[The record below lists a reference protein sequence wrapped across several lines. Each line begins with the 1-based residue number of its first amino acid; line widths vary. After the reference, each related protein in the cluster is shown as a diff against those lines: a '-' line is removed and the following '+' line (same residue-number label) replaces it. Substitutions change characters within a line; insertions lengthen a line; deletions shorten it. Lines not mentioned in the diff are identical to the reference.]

1 MHEFYWEVGVEP
13 GEVENRCSFVPM
25 EESRGEGSGYTIR
38 VVNGGEVGRAEELA
52 CWCTEVVQNKP
63 CKKTATP
70 NARKI
75 AAAARSSMYHDGQE
89 EECV

>member
-1 MHEFYWEVGVEP
+1 MALRRYYSEVESPRSGTRTVHEFYWEVGVEP

-52 CWCTEVVQNKP
+52 CWCTEVV
-63 CKKTATP
+63 
-70 NARKI
+70 
-75 AAAARSSMYHDGQE
+75 
-89 EECV
+89 